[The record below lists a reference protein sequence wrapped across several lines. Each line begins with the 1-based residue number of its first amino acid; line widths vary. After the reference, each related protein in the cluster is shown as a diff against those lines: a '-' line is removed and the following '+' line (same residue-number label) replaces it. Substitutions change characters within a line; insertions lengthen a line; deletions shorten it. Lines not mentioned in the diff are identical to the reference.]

1 MHFVL
6 RLHIRIDFEDKIF
19 KVNKVNQEI
28 SIS

>member
-1 MHFVL
+1 MRVVL